1 MSSCEPLTETAS
13 AYGDGIGSRRD
24 HEAHTRIRW
33 RNQQRL
39 GTTMMRTQAHMLF
52 NYALKTSRHQ
62 YGTLPRGR
70 CAARRR
76 VRGPTAGRDCAR
88 VGREHDVT
96 SERGGCLAGA
106 PVSPSLASA
115 WRTFPCNTADA
126 GAAVFQILS
135 VERAGARA
143 RLGDAPAAAADVRLL
158 WDGHQPAALGRQR
171 GAWWVL
177 LLRRRA
183 AQRAGTRFSTPC
195 PPLCAEVVDQGSSP
209 CVVGAL

>member
-39 GTTMMRTQAHMLF
+39 GTTMMKTQAHMLF
-52 NYALKTSRHQ
+52 NYALATSRHQ

-88 VGREHDVT
+88 GGREHDVA
-96 SERGGCLAGA
+96 SERGGVWPAQFTSPGVCVED
-106 PVSPSLASA
+106 VSVQH
-115 WRTFPCNTADA
+115 C
-126 GAAVFQILS
+126 
-135 VERAGARA
+135 
-143 RLGDAPAAAADVRLL
+143 
-158 WDGHQPAALGRQR
+158 
-171 GAWWVL
+171 
-177 LLRRRA
+177 
-183 AQRAGTRFSTPC
+183 
-195 PPLCAEVVDQGSSP
+195 
-209 CVVGAL
+209 